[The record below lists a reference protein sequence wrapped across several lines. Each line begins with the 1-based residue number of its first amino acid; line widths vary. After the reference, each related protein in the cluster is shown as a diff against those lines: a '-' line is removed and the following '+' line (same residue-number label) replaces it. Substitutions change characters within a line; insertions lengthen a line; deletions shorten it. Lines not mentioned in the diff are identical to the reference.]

1 MADDISDSTGNTDA
15 TDVHQIGV
23 VADTVG
29 LSLRTIRHYE
39 EVGVVVP
46 SGRSQGGFR
55 LYTNADIDRLVQVK
69 AMKPFGFSLDEISEV
84 LHLRLAVR
92 SGAATPATTARLVG
106 LHEQATAK
114 CADQQRQLDDARR
127 YLDDLGHELDVAA
140 TTDGTADG
148 TADGASTRAPGD

>member
-1 MADDISDSTGNTDA
+1 MADDDTDSTGDTDA
-15 TDVHQIGV
+15 TDLHQIGV

-39 EVGVVVP
+39 EVGLVVP

-55 LYTNADIDRLVQVK
+55 LYTDADIDRLVQVK

-84 LHLRLAVR
+84 LDLRAAVR
-92 SGAATPATTARLVG
+92 SATATPAIATRLAE

-127 YLDDLGHELDVAA
+127 YLDDLGHELDV
-140 TTDGTADG
+140 TNTADG
-148 TADGASTRAPGD
+148 TSIRPHGD

>member
-1 MADDISDSTGNTDA
+1 MAGDDTDSTDA
-15 TDVHQIGV
+15 TDLHQIGV

-39 EVGVVVP
+39 DLGLVVP

-55 LYTNADIDRLVQVK
+55 LYIDADTDRLMQVK
-69 AMKPFGFSLDEISEV
+69 AMKPFGFSLEEISEIFD
-84 LHLRLAVR
+84 LRPAVR
-92 SGAATPATTARLVG
+92 SGTATPATIARLAE

-127 YLDDLGHELDVAA
+127 YLDDLGHELDVTR

-148 TADGASTRAPGD
+148 TSTSNSGD